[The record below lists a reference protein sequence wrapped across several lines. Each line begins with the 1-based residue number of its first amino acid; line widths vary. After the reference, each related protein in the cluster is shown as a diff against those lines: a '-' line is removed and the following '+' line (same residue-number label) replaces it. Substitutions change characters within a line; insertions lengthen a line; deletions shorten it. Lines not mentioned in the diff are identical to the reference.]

1 MRRHN
6 DSNFNNCAAVFC
18 MEVAHVE
25 SELHGGAFV
34 LRRMWSGTSGSGD
47 DSEVSEESSVEND
60 GS

>member
-6 DSNFNNCAAVFC
+6 DSNFNNCADVLC

-25 SELHGGAFV
+25 GELYGGAFV
-34 LRRMWSGTSGSGD
+34 LRRMWPGASGSGD
-47 DSEVSEESSVEND
+47 DSEVSEESSVEDD

>member
-1 MRRHN
+1 
-6 DSNFNNCAAVFC
+6 
-18 MEVAHVE
+18 MEMAHVE
-25 SELHGGAFV
+25 SELYGGAFV